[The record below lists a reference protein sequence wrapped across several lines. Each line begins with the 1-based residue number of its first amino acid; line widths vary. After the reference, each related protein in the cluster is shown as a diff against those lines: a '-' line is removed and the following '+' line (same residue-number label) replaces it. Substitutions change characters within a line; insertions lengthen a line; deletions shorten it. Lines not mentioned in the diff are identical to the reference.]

1 MTIYRFPKA
10 QGFPFR
16 VWPQGKPV
24 PLDQLQPSAL
34 DRPFLAQTSVT
45 LGIYGGFHKWGYTQ
59 IIHLAGIFS
68 INQPF
73 GGIPFM
79 ESPIWA
85 TNKLTGGQG
94 SREWTWDV
102 QICVKTFKTDGGPP
116 SCFVAHSMEVPKFG
130 HTY

>member
-1 MTIYRFPKA
+1 MTIYRFSKA

-68 INQPF
+68 VNQPF
-73 GGIPFM
+73 GGISIYGTPHM
-79 ESPIWA
+79 S
-85 TNKLTGGQG
+85 NQ
-94 SREWTWDV
+94 
-102 QICVKTFKTDGGPP
+102 
-116 SCFVAHSMEVPKFG
+116 
-130 HTY
+130 